1 MPPVSGFHSLID
13 CLFEIGP
20 VLEGAMGPVRLTN
33 EELLAWQ
40 TNNRTRLAPWEC
52 KFIMR
57 LSREYRDEMAVAGKR
72 DALPPWA
79 PEEVAPEVLAA
90 VSDSLRDSIRAMA
103 KR

>member
-1 MPPVSGFHSLID
+1 MPPVSGFGNLVDI
-13 CLFEIGP
+13 LFEVGP

-33 EELLAWQ
+33 KELLAWQ
-40 TNNRTRLAPWEC
+40 TNTEKRLAPWEC

-57 LSREYRDEMAVAGKR
+57 LSREYRDEMTVAGKR
-72 DALPPWA
+72 DATPPWE